1 MLNHLTKEKGEG
13 KPGARLPAVA
23 SSVLQHQ
30 LLGGF
35 DQEFVAAQ
43 AVSFYFSG
51 STQWREGQGKVWH
64 LSKELCFSGTQQPA
78 PSTRVLLICSASY
91 LFF

>member
-1 MLNHLTKEKGEG
+1 MLNHLTKEEGEG
-13 KPGARLPAVA
+13 QPGVRLPAVA

-43 AVSFYFSG
+43 GFLLFLWKCSMKGRPEES
-51 STQWREGQGKVWH
+51 
-64 LSKELCFSGTQQPA
+64 LA
-78 PSTRVLLICSASY
+78 P
-91 LFF
+91 F